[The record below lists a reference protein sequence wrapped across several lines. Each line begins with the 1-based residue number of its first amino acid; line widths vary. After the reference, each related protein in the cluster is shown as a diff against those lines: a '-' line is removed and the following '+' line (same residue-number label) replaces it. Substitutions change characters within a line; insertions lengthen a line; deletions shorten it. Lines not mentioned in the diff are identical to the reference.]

1 MATVLIVDDRAINR
15 EYLQSLLNYLTYE
28 SVEAQNGAEALEAM
42 QSKRPDLII
51 SDILMPVMDGYTF
64 IRQLKKSG
72 FTDIPIILYTATYR
86 KEEAELLADDLG
98 VQYVLSKPADPQ
110 LLVATIQKALGLS
123 DVPPAKSKKME
134 ENHDDLKVNLYQA
147 PQQLIISGGKLL
159 QATEQLQRIKEML
172 QKTSASPEKSALISL
187 ADDLADDIQN
197 YRKTNSDLFLMIE
210 LTLEMIAEKDIKKLV
225 KLFCDGARKA
235 IDAEFGVTVIVDSEG
250 RIVDL
255 VSSGFSELG
264 FLRNKLDLNSNFVQA
279 ILQKRSAFAIHDIT
293 PQTLTWHT
301 TTPSGVLCSAV
312 LTANQV
318 YGFCYFVNKKNGMP
332 FKEEEIRI
340 LDTLVSE
347 LAIFYENMEQYS
359 LIQQQAAKLQIES
372 TKLKIAKEELH
383 KSEVMFRQFAENIE
397 DVFWRTSSTLDKI
410 IYISPGY
417 ETIWGKSTES
427 IYKDPCSWQELILE
441 EDKHKVNSFIKK
453 VIENEEGASLEYR
466 IKHPNGNVRNIYN
479 KTICL
484 KDESGKLDHI
494 IGIASDVTEYLQ
506 NQKEIKLENELAEL
520 LEKDASLAQI
530 TPQILQLICKLFE
543 WQIGELWLTDD
554 ERNVLQNIGI
564 WHKKNKSYA
573 AFDLAT
579 ANTTLGIEEDSPGV
593 IWQSKEPKRFANYS
607 SMIAFK
613 RNAILYE
620 LGLHDAAGLPLIY
633 QERVLG
639 VMHFFAKKMSAFDDN
654 FNRILMMM
662 GTRIS
667 EYIYQKMTQEQL
679 LQLVRRGSYRVIF

>member
-15 EYLQSLLNYLTYE
+15 EYLESLLNYLNLE
-28 SVEAQNGAEALEAM
+28 SMHAQNGQEALDAV
-42 QSKRPDLII
+42 QKKCPDLII

-64 IRQLKKSG
+64 IRQLKQSG
-72 FTDIPIILYTATYR
+72 FTDIPIIMYTATYR

-98 VQYVLSKPADPQ
+98 VQHVLSKPADPQ
-110 LLVATIQKALGLS
+110 LLVETIQKALGIPNAS
-123 DVPPAKSKKME
+123 QAVCETVAQ
-134 ENHDDLKVNLYQA
+134 NQDDLKINLYQA

-172 QKTSASPEKSALISL
+172 QKTPASHEKSSLISL

-197 YRKTNSDLFLMIE
+197 YRKTNSDLFLLIE
-210 LTLEMIAEKDIKKLV
+210 LTLEMIAEKDVEKLIQ
-225 KLFCDGARKA
+225 LFCDGTRKA
-235 IDAEFGVTVIVDSEG
+235 VDAEFGLTCILDSEG
-250 RIVDL
+250 KIRHVMT
-255 VSSGFSELG
+255 SGFTDVG
-264 FLRNKLDLNSNFVQA
+264 FAQNAFNLSSTFVQEV
-279 ILQKRSAFAIHDIT
+279 LQKRSAFAINEVT

-301 TTPSGVLCSAV
+301 TAPSGILCTAV
-312 LTANQV
+312 FTANQV
-318 YGFCYFVNKKNGMP
+318 YGFSYFINKKNDVP

-340 LDTLVSE
+340 LDTLVSV
-347 LAIFYENMEQYS
+347 LAIFYENMELYT

-372 TKLKIAKEELH
+372 SKLKIAKDELH

-417 ETIWGKSTES
+417 ETIWGKSTAS
-427 IYKDPCSWQELILE
+427 IYQDPCSWQELIVE
-441 EDKHKVNSFIKK
+441 EDKSKVNSFIKK
-453 VIENEEGASLEYR
+453 IIENEEGASLEYR
-466 IKHPNGNVRNIYN
+466 IKHPDGMIRNIYN

-520 LEKDASLAQI
+520 LEKDVSLMQVA
-530 TPQILQLICKLFE
+530 PQILQLVCKVFE
-543 WQIGELWLTDD
+543 WQIGEMWLTDD

-564 WHKKNKSYA
+564 WHKKRKSYG
-573 AFDLAT
+573 AFALAT
-579 ANTTLGIEEDSPGV
+579 SNTTLKIEEDSPGIV
-593 IWQSKEPKRFANYS
+593 WQKREPKRFANYS
-607 SMIAFK
+607 SHASFK
-613 RNAILYE
+613 RSALMYE
-620 LGLHDAAGLPLIY
+620 LDLHDAAGLPLLY
-633 QERVLG
+633 QDKVLG
-639 VMHFFAKKMSAFDDN
+639 VMHFFAKKITTFDEN
-654 FNRILMMM
+654 FNRILMML
-662 GTRIS
+662 GSRVS

>member
-15 EYLQSLLNYLTYE
+15 EYLQSLLTYLNHE
-28 SVEAQNGAEALEAM
+28 SLEAQNGQEALEAT
-42 QSKRPDLII
+42 QNKRPDLII

-64 IRQLKKSG
+64 IRQLKRLNG
-72 FTDIPIILYTATYR
+72 FADIPIILYTATYR

-110 LLVATIQKALGLS
+110 LLVETIQKALKI
-123 DVPPAKSKKME
+123 DTVMPVNQEVQNP
-134 ENHDDLKVNLYQA
+134 DDLKINLYQA

-159 QATEQLQRIKEML
+159 QASEQLQRIKEML
-172 QKTSASPEKSALISL
+172 QKTPTSDEKSALISL
-187 ADDLADDIQN
+187 ADDLAGDLQN
-197 YRKTNSDLFLMIE
+197 YRKTNSDLFLLIE
-210 LTLEMIAEKDIKKLV
+210 LTLEMIAEKDAEKLV
-225 KLFCDGARKA
+225 QLFCDGTRKA
-235 IDAEFGVTVIVDSEG
+235 VDADFGFTCILDNEG
-250 RIVDL
+250 KMRHL
-255 VSSGFSELG
+255 MTSGFVEVG
-264 FLRNKLDLNSNFVQA
+264 FVQSA
-279 ILQKRSAFAIHDIT
+279 LNLSSTFVQDILQKRSAFAMDKVN
-293 PQTLTWHT
+293 PQALSWHNIM
-301 TTPSGVLCSAV
+301 PSGVLCSAV
-312 LTANQV
+312 FTANQV
-318 YGFCYFVNKKNGMP
+318 YGFCYFINKKNGIP
-332 FKEEEIRI
+332 FKEEEIRM

-347 LAIFYENMEQYS
+347 LAIFYENMELYS
-359 LIQQQAAKLQIES
+359 LIQRQAAKLQIES
-372 TKLKIAKEELH
+372 SKLKVAKEELH

-397 DVFWRTSSTLDKI
+397 DVFWRTSSNLDKI

-417 ETIWGKSTES
+417 ETIWGKSTDS
-427 IYKDPCSWQELILE
+427 IYQDPCSWQELIIE
-441 EDKHKVNSFIKK
+441 EDKNKVNSFIKK

-466 IKHPNGNVRNIYN
+466 IKHPNGNIRNIYN

-506 NQKEIKLENELAEL
+506 NQKEIKLENELSEL

-530 TPQILQLICKLFE
+530 TPQILQLICKVFE

-573 AFDLAT
+573 AFDLTT
-579 ANTTLGIEEDSPGV
+579 ANTTLSIEEDSPGI
-593 IWQSKEPKRFANYS
+593 IWQSQEPKRFANYS

-620 LGLHDAAGLPLIY
+620 LGLHDAAGLPLVY
-633 QERVLG
+633 QDKVLG
-639 VMHFFAKKMSAFDDN
+639 VMHFFATKITAFDDN

-667 EYIYQKMTQEQL
+667 EYIHQKMTQEQL